1 MLISRVKPWAIPDQ
15 ALLHDELAPSTFQLK
30 HVTCGKSCWMV
41 FNNTD
46 GNCLLLV
53 SVYYS
58 AVHKC
63 KQAPECRCVC
73 VCTVTLHLSMC
84 AWMILYKNLN
94 VMVSAPPNSGLGRC
108 IGLLMPISVWKLS
121 QNKKLQ
127 HDIKSYV
134 KWIATHC
141 HAHSCLLPW
150 NLMWLWTQPGWLQ
163 MLPSISAKAMWT
175 YSLQHAHWNVI

>member
-1 MLISRVKPWAIPDQ
+1 MLISRVKPRAVPDQ

-41 FNNTD
+41 FNDTD

-73 VCTVTLHLSMC
+73 VYSNFALINVC
-84 AWMILYKNLN
+84 LN
-94 VMVSAPPNSGLGRC
+94 D
-108 IGLLMPISVWKLS
+108 PIQEFKCDGFCS
-121 QNKKLQ
+121 
-127 HDIKSYV
+127 
-134 KWIATHC
+134 T
-141 HAHSCLLPW
+141 
-150 NLMWLWTQPGWLQ
+150 
-163 MLPSISAKAMWT
+163 
-175 YSLQHAHWNVI
+175 